1 MLASGGYPDADF
13 RDPWDFQA
21 IESQAIAEK
30 KSCFS
35 MFLSYSF
42 LYPFNRHVDFK
53 RKMWERWERWVGWT
67 MMRSQRSEVCSAQR
81 VCHWCYAR
89 GPIDVVISGLRAEV

>member
-30 KSCFS
+30 NHVSLCFS
-35 MFLSYSF
+35 PILFGPLLIVMLIS
-42 LYPFNRHVDFK
+42 
-53 RKMWERWERWVGWT
+53 
-67 MMRSQRSEVCSAQR
+67 
-81 VCHWCYAR
+81 R
-89 GPIDVVISGLRAEV
+89 GKCGKDG